1 MEENN
6 ATHVVFMKCLQK
18 KECFANECM
27 INLGQYLLH
36 TGNLEPHLY
45 IHTYI
50 CISWTLWQ
58 KKQNTKDIFVVK
70 HL

>member
-1 MEENN
+1 MEEEKN
-6 ATHVVFMKCLQK
+6 ATHVVFMKWSQK

-45 IHTYI
+45 IHTFA
-50 CISWTLWQ
+50 LVEHFG
-58 KKQNTKDIFVVK
+58 KKKYIFVVK
-70 HL
+70 LL

>member
-18 KECFANECM
+18 KECFVNECM

-45 IHTYI
+45 IHTYTH
-50 CISWTLWQ
+50 S
-58 KKQNTKDIFVVK
+58 
-70 HL
+70 H